1 MSAAFSVSHSRSE
14 ESWESKARWFQSLS
28 VEQRMEIFDEMSEMI
43 LANRPEL
50 VREKPHAAPVPGR
63 IQVLEEG

>member
-1 MSAAFSVSHSRSE
+1 
-14 ESWESKARWFQSLS
+14 
-28 VEQRMEIFDEMSEMI
+28 MEIFDEMSEMI